1 MKVWIDQDECTGSG
15 LCELIEPS
23 VFVIGAEGLAV
34 VRDGDAVLP
43 AGPAGTVTVSPEIE
57 RQVEEASQ
65 ACPGR
70 CIRIESE

>member
-23 VFVIGAEGLAV
+23 VFGIGAEGLAV
-34 VRDGDAVLP
+34 VRDGDTVLP
-43 AGPAGTVTVSPEIE
+43 AGPAGTVTVSPEAE
-57 RQVEEASQ
+57 RQVLEAAQ

-70 CIRIESE
+70 CIRIEPE